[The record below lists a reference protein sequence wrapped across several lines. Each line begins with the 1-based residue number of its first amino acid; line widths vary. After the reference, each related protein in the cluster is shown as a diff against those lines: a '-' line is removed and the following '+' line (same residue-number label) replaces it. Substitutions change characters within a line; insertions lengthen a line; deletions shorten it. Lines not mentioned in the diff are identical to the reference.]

1 MSAAGGRPARG
12 DLNVRVHFI
21 TINSTLIRS
30 LSFSYR
36 LSTTR
41 EHRKRISDQSDCRLV
56 TRSVATSTWH
66 WRLWRHIGGRV
77 ALHSRHTNE
86 RAAYACGRHEETTAY
101 ARDLLPSSI
110 LVVQCSAS
118 LSWAIQWQVGHSYSM
133 SGWMAFHKQ
142 NTRTYSY
149 LSTIIC
155 FITFIYT
162 NTTQPWLLQLSY
174 WLCRPVGVARRS
186 LLFSALT
193 TSLEWG
199 FVLVTVWHRLQ

>member
-1 MSAAGGRPARG
+1 MPYDCVSCSRNACSSSSSRSKAIIILVLQHLHCSNQRSLSSKSTSVCSVSAAGGRPARG

-118 LSWAIQWQVGHSYSM
+118 LS
-133 SGWMAFHKQ
+133 
-142 NTRTYSY
+142 
-149 LSTIIC
+149 
-155 FITFIYT
+155 
-162 NTTQPWLLQLSY
+162 
-174 WLCRPVGVARRS
+174 
-186 LLFSALT
+186 
-193 TSLEWG
+193 
-199 FVLVTVWHRLQ
+199 